1 MDEYQTRFSLENKNN
16 TNTPTISLKFMLD
29 YKSTNST
36 IQYRNIPD
44 LFARDD
50 YDFFFY
56 CQPQFTVNWLARV
69 AKISVETG
77 NGATELLIRVYPS
90 RMAASFTK
98 LADLRGAVIAKARY
112 LDDRERDGWF
122 T

>member
-16 TNTPTISLKFMLD
+16 TNTLSLKFILD

-44 LFARDD
+44 LFAGDD

-56 CQPQFTVNWLARV
+56 CQSQFTVNWLARV

>member
-16 TNTPTISLKFMLD
+16 TNTPAISLKFMLD

-44 LFARDD
+44 LFAGDD

>member
-1 MDEYQTRFSLENKNN
+1 
-16 TNTPTISLKFMLD
+16 MLD

-56 CQPQFTVNWLARV
+56 CQFTVNWLARV